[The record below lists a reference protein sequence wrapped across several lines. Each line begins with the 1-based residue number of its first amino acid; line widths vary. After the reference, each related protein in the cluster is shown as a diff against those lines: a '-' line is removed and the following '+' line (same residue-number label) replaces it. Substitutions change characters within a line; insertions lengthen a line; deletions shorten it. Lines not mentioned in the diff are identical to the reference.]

1 MTKFEAGMRHWILV
15 IALLLALYSSYLLV
29 APYVG
34 AIVLAFVLS
43 LLCFPVHQYIEQKI
57 PGRPNLVAIISCA
70 LLVVVILVPASLVF
84 MAIVKQGVMF
94 TKQSYQWLDGGGA
107 EQLLQ
112 HPFLQS
118 ALEKINQVLPTEQIS
133 AASIVQKLTEIGIDE
148 IIPLTPT
155 RFSVVKWDA
164 ARAEK
169 LLERLQRV
177 AREAAMQSR
186 RVWLP
191 KVCGVT
197 PLASVLTQYSASLAE
212 PGGKPVDGNDR
223 CVVIGPEGGFA
234 PEELEQCT
242 KRVSLGES
250 ILRAETAAIVAGAL
264 MTRCRRGEM

>member
-1 MTKFEAGMRHWILV
+1 MTATLSKDASLTATSEICRV
-15 IALLLALYSSYLLV
+15 D
-29 APYVG
+29 APRW
-34 AIVLAFVLS
+34 
-43 LLCFPVHQYIEQKI
+43 P
-57 PGRPNLVAIISCA
+57 
-70 LLVVVILVPASLVF
+70 LVVAFAP
-84 MAIVKQGVMF
+84 VKG
-94 TKQSYQWLDGGGA
+94 
-107 EQLLQ
+107 
-112 HPFLQS
+112 
-118 ALEKINQVLPTEQIS
+118 EKPEV
-133 AASIVQKLTEIGIDE
+133 IVQKLTEIGIDE

-155 RFSVVKWDA
+155 RFSVVKWDS

-197 PLASVLTQYSASLAE
+197 PLASVLAQYSASLAE

-264 MTRCRRGEM
+264 MSRCRREIA

>member
-1 MTKFEAGMRHWILV
+1 VNDVLRRSAAHVFVESLNNPQLDDLDAHHLLKVLRVRDTDSISLSDGIGGWMTATLSKDASLKATCEIQRID
-15 IALLLALYSSYLLV
+15 
-29 APYVG
+29 APRW
-34 AIVLAFVLS
+34 
-43 LLCFPVHQYIEQKI
+43 P
-57 PGRPNLVAIISCA
+57 
-70 LLVVVILVPASLVF
+70 LVVAFAP
-84 MAIVKQGVMF
+84 VKG
-94 TKQSYQWLDGGGA
+94 
-107 EQLLQ
+107 
-112 HPFLQS
+112 
-118 ALEKINQVLPTEQIS
+118 EKPEV
-133 AASIVQKLTEIGIDE
+133 IVQKLTEIGIDE

-191 KVCGVT
+191 NVCGVT

-212 PGGKPVDGNDR
+212 PGGKPVDSNDR

-264 MTRCRRGEM
+264 MSRCRREIA